1 MNFKITKMAGCAEE
15 IDVVDESDEEIQR
28 ILEGKDAKNTK
39 RSTKFAIRASVYL
52 QTAEECVENLDKSL
66 ARFFQMQKKDGSN
79 YKANALQ
86 ILSKERAKKVLFKTS
101 WRRY

>member
-1 MNFKITKMAGCAEE
+1 MAGCAEE

-39 RSTKFAIRASVYL
+39 RSTKFAIRAFRASVYL

-86 ILSKERAKKVLFKTS
+86 ILSKEPAKKVLFKTS